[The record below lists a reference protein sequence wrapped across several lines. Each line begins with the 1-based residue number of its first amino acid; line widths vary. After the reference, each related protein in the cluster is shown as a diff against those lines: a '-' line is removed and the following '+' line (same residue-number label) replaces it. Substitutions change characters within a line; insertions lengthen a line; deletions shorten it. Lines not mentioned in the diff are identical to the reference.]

1 MHECHETKSIK
12 IMIIFNITVNISYA
26 AEKEWLAYMKS
37 THIPEIMAT
46 NLPIEVK
53 LLRLLTEI
61 ENEGSTY
68 TSQFSFRT
76 MEDFLAYQ
84 TDYQSNIQEKHHQIF
99 NGQYVSFRTLLEE
112 A

>member
-1 MHECHETKSIK
+1 
-12 IMIIFNITVNISYA
+12 MIIFNITVNISYA
-26 AEKEWLAYMKS
+26 AEKEWLIWMKQV
-37 THIPEIMAT
+37 HIPEIVAT
-46 NLPIEVK
+46 GLPIEHK

-68 TSQFSFRT
+68 TSQFTFRT

-84 TDYQSNIQEKHHQIF
+84 TDHQAYLQEKHHAKF

>member
-1 MHECHETKSIK
+1 
-12 IMIIFNITVNISYA
+12 MIIFNITVNISHA
-26 AEKEWLAYMKS
+26 AEKEWLTWMKQV
-37 THIPEIMAT
+37 HIPEIAST
-46 NLPIEVK
+46 GLLLEHK

-68 TSQFSFRT
+68 TSQFTFRT

-84 TDYQSNIQEKHHQIF
+84 THHQAGIQEKHHEKF

>member
-1 MHECHETKSIK
+1 
-12 IMIIFNITVNISYA
+12 MIIYNITVNISYA
-26 AEKEWLAYMKS
+26 AEKNWLHYMKQE
-37 THIPEIMAT
+37 HLPAIMAT
-46 NLPIEVK
+46 GLPVDARV
-53 LLRLLTEI
+53 LRLLTEI

-68 TSQFSFRT
+68 TSQFTFRT

-84 TDYQSNIQEKHHQIF
+84 TGFQSEFQERHHAIF

>member
-1 MHECHETKSIK
+1 
-12 IMIIFNITVNISYA
+12 MIVFNITVNISYA
-26 AEKEWLAYMKS
+26 AEKEWLSYMKQ

-46 NLPIEVK
+46 GLPLDVK
-53 LLRLLTEI
+53 LLKLLTEI
-61 ENEGSTY
+61 ENDGSTY
-68 TSQFSFRT
+68 TSQISFRT

-84 TDYQSNIQEKHHQIF
+84 TDHQANIQDKHHRIF

>member
-1 MHECHETKSIK
+1 
-12 IMIIFNITVNISYA
+12 MIVYNITVNISYP
-26 AEKEWLAYMKS
+26 AEKDWLHYMK
-37 THIPEIMAT
+37 TVYVPEILAT
-46 NLPIEVK
+46 GLPLECR

-68 TSQFSFRT
+68 TTQFSFRT

-84 TDYQSNIQEKHHQIF
+84 THHQPDFQERHHELF

>member
-1 MHECHETKSIK
+1 
-12 IMIIFNITVNISYA
+12 MIIFNITINISYE
-26 AEKEWLAYMKS
+26 AEKEWLTYMKQ
-37 THIPEIMAT
+37 THIPEIMST
-46 NLPIEVK
+46 KLPLDVK

-61 ENEGSTY
+61 ENEGVTY

-84 TDYQSNIQEKHHQIF
+84 TDFQSEIQEKHHRQF

>member
-1 MHECHETKSIK
+1 
-12 IMIIFNITVNISYA
+12 MIIYNITVNISYPS
-26 AEKEWLAYMKS
+26 EKEWLTYMK
-37 THIPEIMAT
+37 TIHIPEIMAT
-46 NLPIEVK
+46 SLPLEVK

-68 TSQFSFRT
+68 TSQFTFRT

-84 TDYQSNIQEKHHQIF
+84 THHQGDLQEKHHQKF

>member
-1 MHECHETKSIK
+1 
-12 IMIIFNITVNISYA
+12 MIVFNITVNISYA
-26 AEKEWLAYMKS
+26 AEKEWLSYMKQ

-46 NLPIEVK
+46 GLPLDVK
-53 LLRLLTEI
+53 LLKLLTEI
-61 ENEGSTY
+61 ENDGSTY

-84 TDYQSNIQEKHHQIF
+84 TDHQANIQDKHHRIF

>member
-1 MHECHETKSIK
+1 
-12 IMIIFNITVNISYA
+12 MIIFNITVNISYA
-26 AEKEWLAYMKS
+26 AEKDWLDFMK
-37 THIPEIMAT
+37 TVHIPEILAT
-46 NLPIEVK
+46 KLPLECR
-53 LLRLLTEI
+53 LFRLLTEI

-68 TSQFSFRT
+68 TTQFSFRT

-84 TDYQSNIQEKHHQIF
+84 TGFQADLQERHHALF